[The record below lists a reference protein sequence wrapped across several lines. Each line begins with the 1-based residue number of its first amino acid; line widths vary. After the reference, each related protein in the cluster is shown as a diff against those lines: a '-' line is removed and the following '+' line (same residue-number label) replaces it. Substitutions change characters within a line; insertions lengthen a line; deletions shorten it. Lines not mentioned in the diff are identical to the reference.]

1 MTTAAV
7 LIFIFALLLIANAG
21 HICWRVASW
30 FDDAKLY
37 RLIRRRR

>member
-21 HICWRVASW
+21 HICRISAW